1 MTQSVQRI
9 VTTTYDVKRIG
20 NRTDTL
26 YFVYKN
32 NFSDDLTEYSAERRL
47 DGLLYDLQG
56 GNCDMF
62 TDLDA
67 ALDKQDRNWWDNCN
81 IDDYVTP
88 KPAVFEVDLEMA
100 ARQVL
105 QVTNREVA

>member
-9 VTTTYDVKRIG
+9 VTTTYDVKRVG
-20 NRTDTL
+20 NRMDTL
-26 YFVYKN
+26 YFVYRTN
-32 NFSDDLTEYSAERRL
+32 YGDDLTSYSNEH
-47 DGLLYDLQG
+47 LLLHLIADLQCD
-56 GNCDMF
+56 NCDMF

-81 IDDYVTP
+81 TDDLTTP